1 MELELPKVDIATILN
16 WASKQR
22 TLVTAGAIFLAVFVF
37 YFGFYRPKAAA
48 VAGMRQRYEAAGG
61 KIQTGSSQVESLART
76 RKRVTE
82 LEQRLRDS
90 VERMS
95 GDIQLVHVLK
105 QLAAQASAQNILVE
119 RIKVG
124 DVKQKVGRKGREEKG
139 KRKKRKGKK
148 GKEKP
153 KVTLEV
159 RTQEVEMNLYCSY
172 SSAARYLESLKDLPA
187 LVVVHAIEIERDP
200 ATFPNLKVLL
210 TLRFHSVK
218 RPPKEL
224 LKS

>member
-1 MELELPKVDIATILN
+1 MGLELPKVDIATILS
-16 WASKQR
+16 WASKQW
-22 TLVTAGAIFLAVFVF
+22 TLVIAGAIFLAVFVF

-61 KIQTGSSQVESLART
+61 KIASSQVESLART

-90 VERMS
+90 VEQMS

-119 RIKVG
+119 KIKVG
-124 DVKQKVGRKGREEKG
+124 EVKQKVGRKGRGGKG
-139 KRKKRKGKK
+139 KGKKGKGKK

-159 RTQEVEMNLYCSY
+159 RTQEVEMTLHCSY

-187 LVVVHAIEIERDP
+187 LVVHAIEIERDP

>member
-1 MELELPKVDIATILN
+1 MGLELPKIDIATILN

-22 TLVTAGAIFLAVFVF
+22 ILVTAGAIFLAVFVF
-37 YFGFYRPKAAA
+37 YVGFYRPKAAA

-61 KIQTGSSQVESLART
+61 KIKTGSSQVESLART

-95 GDIQLVHVLK
+95 GDTQLVHVLK

-119 RIKVG
+119 KIKVG
-124 DVKQKVGRKGREEKG
+124 EVKQKVGRKRRGGKG
-139 KRKKRKGKK
+139 KGKGKK

-159 RTQEVEMNLYCSY
+159 RTQEVEMTLHCSY

-187 LVVVHAIEIERDP
+187 LVVHAIEIERDP

-210 TLRFHSVK
+210 TLRLHSVK